1 MPRYE
6 VVGFGRETGRKRV
19 RIYEAKNKEDVI
31 MMAAS
36 EGTIVDMSKIRILPE
51 SPATER
57 QLEYAKN
64 LGIKIPKDATKSE
77 MTKLISQAVEKE
89 MTNKDDDREGTV
101 VKEITN
107 EDGSIE
113 GYSFRLGDF
122 YISFSSKRLTVGGPD
137 EQIKSIIGKRFLEHI
152 KTQEFQK
159 ILSDFLTGE
168 EPNQINNAE
177 SKLIKILGIP
187 PKTLP

>member
-19 RIYEAKNKEDVI
+19 RIYEAKNIEDVV

-51 SPATER
+51 SPATEQ

-64 LGIKIPKDATKSE
+64 LGIKIPKNATKRE
-77 MTKLISQAVEKE
+77 LTKLISQAVEEE
-89 MTNKDDDREGTV
+89 MTNKDKNIEGTV
-101 VKEITN
+101 EKEIAS
-107 EDGSIE
+107 EDESTESYG
-113 GYSFRLGDF
+113 FRLGDF
-122 YISFSSKRLTVGGPD
+122 YISLSSKILSVEGPD
-137 EQIKSIIGKRFLEHI
+137 EQIRNIIGKRFLELI

-159 ILSDFLTGE
+159 ILIRFLKGE
-168 EPNQINNAE
+168 DSNQINEAE
-177 SKLIKILGIP
+177 NKLIKILGIP

>member
-6 VVGFGRETGRKRV
+6 IVGFGRETGRKRV
-19 RIYEAKNKEDVI
+19 RIYEAKNVEDVVA
-31 MMAAS
+31 MAAS

-57 QLEYAKN
+57 QLGYARN
-64 LGIKIPKDATKSE
+64 LGIKIPKNATKSE

-89 MTNKDDDREGTV
+89 IANKDEGRKDTA
-101 VKEITN
+101 VKEITD
-107 EDGSIE
+107 EDGGVESY
-113 GYSFRLGDF
+113 GFRLGSF
-122 YISFSSKRLTVGGPD
+122 YIRLSGKELTVEGPD
-137 EQIKSIIGKRFLEHI
+137 EQIRIAIGKRFLEHI

-177 SKLIKILGIP
+177 SKLIKILGVP
-187 PKTLP
+187 

>member
-51 SPATER
+51 SPATEQ

-64 LGIKIPKDATKSE
+64 LGIKIPKNATKRE
-77 MTKLISQAVEKE
+77 LTKLISQAVEEE
-89 MTNKDDDREGTV
+89 MTNKDKNIEGAVEKEIASEDEGT
-101 VKEITN
+101 
-107 EDGSIE
+107 E
-113 GYSFRLGDF
+113 GYGFRLGDF
-122 YISFSSKRLTVGGPD
+122 YISLSSKILSVEGPD
-137 EQIKSIIGKRFLEHI
+137 EQIRNIIGKRFLELI
-152 KTQEFQK
+152 KTREFQK
-159 ILSDFLTGE
+159 ILTSFLKGE
-168 EPNQINNAE
+168 DSNQIDEAE
-177 SKLIKILGIP
+177 NKLIKILGIP

>member
-6 VVGFGRETGRKRV
+6 IVGFGRETGRKRV

-64 LGIKIPKDATKSE
+64 LGIKIPKKATKSE

-89 MTNKDDDREGTV
+89 TINNYESVKDNAVE
-101 VKEITN
+101 EITN
-107 EDGSIE
+107 DDESIK
-113 GYSFRLGDF
+113 GYGLRLGDF
-122 YISFSSKRLTVGGPD
+122 YISFSNKELAVEGPD
-137 EQIKSIIGKRFLEHI
+137 EQIRSIIGKRFLEHI

-159 ILSDFLTGE
+159 ILCVFLKGE
-168 EPNQINNAE
+168 EPNQVNKAE

-187 PKTLP
+187 RKISS

>member
-51 SPATER
+51 SPATEP

-64 LGIKIPKDATKSE
+64 LGIKIPENATKTE
-77 MTKLISQAVEKE
+77 LTKLISDAVEKE
-89 MTNKDDDREGTV
+89 MTSEDDDVESTV
-101 VKEITN
+101 EKEITN
-107 EDGSIE
+107 EDESTERYG
-113 GYSFRLGDF
+113 FRLGDF
-122 YISFSSKRLTVGGPD
+122 YISFSGKILSIEGPD
-137 EQIKSIIGKRFLEHI
+137 EQIRNTIGKRFSELI
-152 KTQEFQK
+152 KTKKFQK
-159 ILSDFLTGE
+159 ILVDFLKGE
-168 EPNQINNAE
+168 ESNQISKAE
-177 SKLIKILGIP
+177 NKLIKMLGIP